1 MSRSSG
7 IHVGRILQV
16 GAPAKVNLT
25 LRILERTPDGFHRL
39 ETLFQAVDLQ
49 DSLTVSTIPGSQMIL
64 EMPDA
69 ELGPPEENLVT
80 RAVRAFREA
89 TGTESGVHIRLEKRI
104 PAGAGLGGGSSDA
117 GATLRILNRLHGEPL
132 SHGALQGL
140 GATLGADV
148 AFFAGEAGFALGE
161 GRGERLRPL
170 PALPPRTLVLGL
182 PPVHVPTGPAYGA
195 LARLR
200 EGSGTPGPV
209 LAGEVPRDWPGVRAL
224 AVNDFEA
231 VVPGAHPPIHAALQA
246 LRADEGVALALLS
259 GSGGAVFGLPRPGE
273 AEAVVARLREGVPG
287 VRWLTAAT
295 LDRLP
300 APVEVDRGGE
310 TR

>member
-1 MSRSSG
+1 MRPG
-7 IHVGRILQV
+7 PGRTLRID
-16 GAPAKVNLT
+16 APAKVNLS
-25 LRILERTPDGFHRL
+25 LRVLERMPDGFHRL

-49 DSLTVSTIPGSQMIL
+49 DSLTVTTIPGSHVVL
-64 EMPDA
+64 ETPGADV
-69 ELGPPEENLVT
+69 GPVEDNLVT
-80 RAVRAFREA
+80 RAVRAFRAA
-89 TGTESGVHIRLEKRI
+89 TGTETGVEIRLDKRI

-117 GATLRILNRLHGEPL
+117 GAMLRLLNRLHGDGLAPE
-132 SHGALQGL
+132 ALQAL

-148 AFFAGEAGFALGE
+148 AFFAGEAGYALGE
-161 GRGERLRPL
+161 GRGESLRAL
-170 PALPPRTLVLGL
+170 PGLPPRTLVLGL

-200 EGSGTPGPV
+200 QGSVTPAGV
-209 LAGEVPRDWPGVRAL
+209 LGGDAPTDWPAVRSL

-231 VVPGAHPPIHAALQA
+231 VVPPAHPPVDAALGA
-246 LRADEGVALALLS
+246 LRADQGVLLALLS

-273 AEAVVARLREGVPG
+273 AEAVVGRLRERLRE

-300 APVEVDRGGE
+300 APAEVDRGGE
-310 TR
+310 TG